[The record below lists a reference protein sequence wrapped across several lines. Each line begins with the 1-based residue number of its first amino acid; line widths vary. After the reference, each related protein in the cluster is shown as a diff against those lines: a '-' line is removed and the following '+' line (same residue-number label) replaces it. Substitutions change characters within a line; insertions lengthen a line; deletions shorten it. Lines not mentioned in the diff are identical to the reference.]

1 MNYDIAII
9 GGGPA
14 GLMAAVRSGEL
25 GFSVIL
31 LEKNDK
37 LGIKLLATGG
47 GRSNIT
53 NLNDNRNIAQS
64 FGNNGKWLLS
74 GLSRFGPEDVLKF
87 FNNNNLPTKVEDNSR
102 VFPENNSSQK
112 VLDVFLFLLKKYSI
126 EVKTKAKVKKTIK
139 KENKIEKIILSN
151 GEEIVAKNFMICT
164 GGKSYPSTGSTG
176 DGYTW
181 LKEMGHDII
190 KLRPALV
197 PIKIKNPSIRE
208 LEGLSLLDVNTSYWR
223 KNKKICSERGDLI
236 FTSNGLSGPAILN
249 LSGKLDNLED
259 QSGVKILID
268 LFPDLDF
275 SELDKK
281 IQDKFSSENRFLKN
295 ALVGLVPPK
304 LIPVLIS
311 WLKIDS
317 EKKANLISRTE
328 RHNLVKLLKKLEFNG
343 AGSEGFDRAM
353 ITAGGVNLKEVDPKN
368 MKSKI
373 INNLYIAGEILD
385 LNGPTGGYNL
395 QVCWTTGYIAGQLL

>member
-1 MNYDIAII
+1 MNYDVAII

-14 GLMAAVRSGEL
+14 GLMAAIRAGEL
-25 GFSVIL
+25 GFSAVL

-37 LGIKLLATGG
+37 LGIKLLITGG

-53 NLNDNRNIAQS
+53 NLNDNKNIAKS
-64 FGNNGKWLLS
+64 FGDNGKWLLS
-74 GLSRFGPEDVLKF
+74 GLSRFGPEEVLRF
-87 FNNNNLPTKVEDNSR
+87 FNNNNLLTKVEDNGR
-102 VFPENNSSQK
+102 VFPEDNYSQG
-112 VLDVFLFLLKKYSI
+112 VLDVFLLLLKKYSI
-126 EVKTKAKVKKTIK
+126 EVKTKAEVKKIIK

-151 GEEIVAKNFMICT
+151 GEEVVAKNFIIST

-176 DGYTW
+176 DGYAW

-190 KLRPALV
+190 ELRPALV
-197 PIKIKNPSIRE
+197 PIKIKNPSIKE

-259 QSGVKILID
+259 QSGVKISID

-281 IQDKFSSENRFLKN
+281 IQDKFSSENKFFKN
-295 ALVGLVPPK
+295 ALIGFVPPK

-311 WLKIDS
+311 WLKINP
-317 EKKANLISRTE
+317 EKKANSINRLE
-328 RHNLVKLLKKLEFNG
+328 RHNLVKLLKNIALDYIGLEDF
-343 AGSEGFDRAM
+343 SRAM

-395 QVCWTTGYIAGQLL
+395 QACWTTGYIAGQLL